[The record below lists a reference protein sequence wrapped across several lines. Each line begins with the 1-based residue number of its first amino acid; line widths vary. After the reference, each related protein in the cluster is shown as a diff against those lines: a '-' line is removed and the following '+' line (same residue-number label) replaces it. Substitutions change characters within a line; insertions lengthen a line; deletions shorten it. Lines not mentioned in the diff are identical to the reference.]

1 MRTWLVDADGSNE
14 RELGELGDGCDF
26 GPAWSPDG
34 TRVLG
39 VGVDT
44 DPSNTDPYPFY
55 LSVVT
60 VDGSEPPVHLLDT
73 GGASWQPV
81 VPPPASSPVA
91 TVSPAP

>member
-14 RELGELGDGCDF
+14 RPLDEIGDGCDL

-34 TRVLG
+34 TRLLG
-39 VGVDT
+39 LWIDT
-44 DPSNTDPYPFY
+44 DPTNTDEYPFY

-60 VDGSEPPVHLLDT
+60 VDGSVPPVHLPDT

-81 VPPPASSPVA
+81 VPQLP
-91 TVSPAP
+91 